1 MFPWET
7 DYTGYMNY
15 IDAVEW
21 FFVAVILATLA
32 VIYFWPTIFRHSWKI
47 ANTPKKIMVVR
58 IRSYLVLSVL
68 LFIVGQ
74 YAPQT
79 PAVSVFLLISLWAAS
94 TAYSINAR
102 QGDLEKPP
110 QYGIEWLWEESAKA
124 QGASSGL
131 SKPVLL

>member
-1 MFPWET
+1 
-7 DYTGYMNY
+7 
-15 IDAVEW
+15 
-21 FFVAVILATLA
+21 
-32 VIYFWPTIFRHSWKI
+32 
-47 ANTPKKIMVVR
+47 MVFR

-79 PAVSVFLLISLWAAS
+79 PDVSVFLLISLWAAS
-94 TAYSINAR
+94 TEYSIDAR
-102 QGDLEKPP
+102 EGDLEKPP